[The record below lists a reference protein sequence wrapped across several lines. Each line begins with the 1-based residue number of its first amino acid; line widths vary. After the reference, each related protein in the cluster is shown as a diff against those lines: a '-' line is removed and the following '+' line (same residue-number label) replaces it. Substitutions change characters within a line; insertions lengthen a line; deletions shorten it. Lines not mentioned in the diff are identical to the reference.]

1 MICKFC
7 KKTCNI
13 YLIDSINFK
22 FVITIESIDNSLV
35 TLNCLKSPF
44 FVSTGAHKLI
54 SIIIALLYFVLTG
67 APQQIHNPSIS
78 KLEKNKLEPSLK
90 NEHYWNNPFYSK
102 KTNKDKHFVIES
114 CGNERLIFR
123 PSQLRED
130 GRMSEAAK
138 EANWQQLLQTTKDQL
153 KLAPAS
159 TFLFVR
165 KDSNDDQIDNDDD
178 LMDIWNELVRNKKIQ
193 CYVFQL

>member
-1 MICKFC
+1 MKSKQFEIQHC
-7 KKTCNI
+7 
-13 YLIDSINFK
+13 DSTKATFK
-22 FVITIESIDNSLV
+22 
-35 TLNCLKSPF
+35 
-44 FVSTGAHKLI
+44 
-54 SIIIALLYFVLTG
+54 
-67 APQQIHNPSIS
+67 
-78 KLEKNKLEPSLK
+78 
-90 NEHYWNNPFYSK
+90 
-102 KTNKDKHFVIES
+102 
-114 CGNERLIFR
+114 

-130 GRMSEAAK
+130 GRMSETAK

-193 CYVFQL
+193 CYVFQLVGGSIFIIFFFLKKKKTDTS